1 MKLKFHLQDTTKECS
16 RIQCQHKTCKKSPP
30 NPTLNSPP
38 SDPFKIMGFNG
49 YSFCSA
55 AIFFTITILFL
66 ISVFSPI
73 PSKIKCFSF
82 EKNCFEN
89 FGENS
94 EDLVERCFTAL
105 GSFCASNPMT
115 VLLAGNSL
123 ESKYN
128 SNKIKFNTFVNR
140 FHFHNFHGMWNY

>member
-16 RIQCQHKTCKKSPP
+16 CIDCQLFCKKPPQNSPP
-30 NPTLNSPP
+30 NPPP

-49 YSFCSA
+49 YTFCSA
-55 AIFFTITILFL
+55 AIFCTITILFL
-66 ISVFSPI
+66 VSVFSPI
-73 PSKIKCFSF
+73 LSKIKCFSF

-94 EDLVERCFTAL
+94 EDLIEKCFAAL

-115 VLLAGNSL
+115 VLLAGN
-123 ESKYN
+123 
-128 SNKIKFNTFVNR
+128 
-140 FHFHNFHGMWNY
+140 